1 MKRKIT
7 KSTFMPLSIALAG
20 KTVVFIGGGEVV
32 YRKWTHFSGRGA
44 QLIIAAPQLCDKL
57 EEALRLDSE
66 AFLHRVERYSPEV
79 LEGAD
84 LVYIGTNDVAVNE
97 QAFQDAKQ
105 RKIWCGRADESA
117 LSTRG
122 SEGQHSDWMGM
133 ALIEKGSFQIG
144 ISTGGRSPAG
154 VTALKTKIEAAL
166 DLDHIEIYLELMAAL
181 KKRLKEE
188 EPDQVKRAAY
198 LRQAS
203 QYTIENLERL
213 LKDETFYSRF
223 KG

>member
-7 KSTFMPLSIALAG
+7 KSSFMPLSISMAG
-20 KTVVFIGGGEVV
+20 KTIVFIGGGEVV
-32 YRKWTHFSGRGA
+32 YRKWKSFSGRGA
-44 QLIIAAPQLCDKL
+44 SLVIVAPQLNEKL
-57 EEALRLDSE
+57 EEALRQDSQ
-66 AFLHRVERYSPEV
+66 AFLHRLQHYSPEV

-84 LVYIGTNDVAVNE
+84 LVYIGTNDEQVND
-97 QAFQDAKQ
+97 QALQDAKQ

-154 VTALKTKIEAAL
+154 VAALKTKIEAAL
-166 DLDHIEIYLELMAAL
+166 DLDHIETYLELMEAL

-188 EPDQVKRAAY
+188 EPDQVKRAVY